1 VIHDGKVYV
10 LNDNGV
16 VSCWTM
22 ETGEELWVKRL
33 EGNFSAS
40 AAYAGGRFYVPNE
53 SGVTFVFRAE
63 PEFEIVARNDL
74 DDGGFASPVIC
85 GDRIY
90 LRTVHYLYCIGGP

>member
-1 VIHDGKVYV
+1 
-10 LNDNGV
+10 
-16 VSCWTM
+16 
-22 ETGEELWVKRL
+22 
-33 EGNFSAS
+33 
-40 AAYAGGRFYVPNE
+40 
-53 SGVTFVFRAE
+53 VTFVFRAE